1 MCGVKK
7 WCCYCKCH
15 KNKIYIRCT
24 QLLTMCFRH
33 ESKLFENIPALK
45 WSIWNEE
52 RFLIFGWVPLG
63 RSRSGF
69 MIQDHSDP
77 DASKG
82 TDESLSRWCLA
93 VYLNTWVILNAF
105 HKCHNNLITMQWE
118 SRDLVMIRH
127 QLILCIL
134 KTRLSISC
142 RSHFPHTVLVALHI
156 SRLHYLNQACQ

>member
-1 MCGVKK
+1 M
-7 WCCYCKCH
+7 
-15 KNKIYIRCT
+15 
-24 QLLTMCFRH
+24 
-33 ESKLFENIPALK
+33 
-45 WSIWNEE
+45 
-52 RFLIFGWVPLG
+52 G

-93 VYLNTWVILNAF
+93 VSLNTWVILNAF

-127 QLILCIL
+127 QLILCSL

-156 SRLHYLNQACQ
+156 SRLHYLNQACQKKLTARDSCITIGTTASYAIILIVRDADAFGAT